1 MQFIQREKL
10 HLVNKGIAFIYQSME
25 VWKTGSMEVKY
36 CQPSTV
42 NCQPSPVNRQPST
55 VNRQPMRYYFDKIPS
70 WLKNKYVLTALCFG
84 VWILFIDDRDFVT
97 THFRH
102 LNELHKLQARK
113 VYFENQIL
121 IVRKELDQL
130 KSNPG
135 TLEKY
140 AREKYLMKR
149 DNEDLFVIK

>member
-1 MQFIQREKL
+1 LE
-10 HLVNKGIAFIYQSME
+10 NKPKVYFPKSME
-25 VWKTGSMEVKY
+25 DWKTGSLEVKFL
-36 CQPSTV
+36 
-42 NCQPSPVNRQPST
+42 ST
-55 VNRQPMRYYFDKIPS
+55 VNRQLSTVNREPMKYYFDKIPS
-70 WLKNKYVLTALCFG
+70 WLKNKYVLTAFCFG
-84 VWILFIDDRDFVT
+84 IWILFIDDRDFVT

-102 LNELHKLQARK
+102 LNELHKLEARK
-113 VYFENQIL
+113 VYFEDQIL
-121 IVRKELDQL
+121 TVRKELDQL